1 MKKLITLCIA
11 AAMALSIAACG
22 SGTDPSSSAAESS
35 APESA
40 AASESSA
47 AGESSE
53 AAESEPDLEESS
65 EKAAAMDL
73 PEIDGY
79 TKSEQQGT
87 TMYTAEDGSVIVV
100 QSTPADAESLAG
112 FEEKDPDL
120 LAEMNEQINA
130 AFGALMP
137 GATVSGDF
145 ATVEGKSVYLMS
157 LSVPKDEANGI
168 PQDMN
173 VIVYMLAGDGG
184 IVAVTGTGP
193 DAGLDAKLTGIVKA
207 L

>member
-1 MKKLITLCIA
+1 MN
-11 AAMALSIAACG
+11 
-22 SGTDPSSSAAESS
+22 
-35 APESA
+35 
-40 AASESSA
+40 
-47 AGESSE
+47 
-53 AAESEPDLEESS
+53 
-65 EKAAAMDL
+65 L

-79 TKSEQQGT
+79 TKSAQQGT

-120 LAEMNEQINA
+120 LVEMNEQINA
-130 AFGALMP
+130 AFGTLMP
-137 GATVSGDF
+137 DATVSGDF

-157 LSVPKDEANGI
+157 LSIPKDEANGI